1 MAKQSQSISQ
11 FQTHLAQMRQEFQQ
25 FRAGINLVL
34 EDKKDSER
42 LSAIEK
48 TLQLNVSI
56 IESEV
61 LPQVKEAAQ
70 AA

>member
-1 MAKQSQSISQ
+1 
-11 FQTHLAQMRQEFQQ
+11 MRQEFQQ